1 MPNKYHWGMV
11 KRLKKPLVLA
21 VSAGKSV
28 VKKVVKLLPNAGVAP
43 KMRKNL
49 KWEIRKTRRRQI

>member
-1 MPNKYHWGMV
+1 MPNKFHWGMV
-11 KRLKKPLVLA
+11 KSLKKPLVLA
-21 VSAGKSV
+21 ISKGRP

-43 KMRKNL
+43 KMRKKL